1 MRRITATTI
10 ILICF
15 YTLSQGQ
22 IRNLDYY
29 LKEGLSRS
37 PLLKDYANQ
46 YSSVAFDSALVRAV
60 KKPQAEAR
68 SVLQYIPVY
77 GNFGYDEVVTDHG
90 NYQGMVGV
98 SQDILR
104 GKEVGNKL
112 EALGIQRRTLA
123 NTSKITT
130 NELNRLITG
139 QYLSSFSV
147 CNDLTFN
154 ISFLQ
159 LLISENEIV
168 KQLAGKGI
176 YKQTDWLSLQVE
188 TQTQE
193 FLVRRLKS
201 DYESSLRQLNVICG
215 IDDTTSYNLSLPEI
229 SVTGAPDIA
238 KSPGYAQYGLDSLR
252 IQNEKTSVDIR
263 YRPKVSW
270 FADAGF
276 LTHDLTAFYT
286 HFGYSAG
293 LSVSIPIYDG
303 NQRNLEKKK
312 LDIEEKTRSNYR
324 DNFHVKYNQEILQLT
339 REITSEKEILSGLET
354 QLATSENLLKALK
367 TELDAGLIQ
376 MIDYLSSV
384 KNYRIINKALSDSR
398 IRILQL
404 TNELNYIINQ

>member
-1 MRRITATTI
+1 
-10 ILICF
+10 
-15 YTLSQGQ
+15 
-22 IRNLDYY
+22 
-29 LKEGLSRS
+29 
-37 PLLKDYANQ
+37 
-46 YSSVAFDSALVRAV
+46 
-60 KKPQAEAR
+60 
-68 SVLQYIPVY
+68 
-77 GNFGYDEVVTDHG
+77 
-90 NYQGMVGV
+90 
-98 SQDILR
+98 
-104 GKEVGNKL
+104 
-112 EALGIQRRTLA
+112 
-123 NTSKITT
+123 
-130 NELNRLITG
+130 
-139 QYLSSFSV
+139 
-147 CNDLTFN
+147 
-154 ISFLQ
+154 
-159 LLISENEIV
+159 
-168 KQLAGKGI
+168 
-176 YKQTDWLSLQVE
+176 
-188 TQTQE
+188 
-193 FLVRRLKS
+193 
-201 DYESSLRQLNVICG
+201 
-215 IDDTTSYNLSLPEI
+215 
-229 SVTGAPDIA
+229 
-238 KSPGYAQYGLDSLR
+238 
-252 IQNEKTSVDIR
+252 VDIR